1 MRLGALLRRDLA
13 RSRRKLAS
21 VGLAVAGSVAVIT
34 LLGSVALGLYQ
45 GVIAPLLPRLPLDLL
60 KVEPKTVSVGLLALD
75 AGALGG
81 GLDDNALSRLRK
93 LEGVTA
99 VYPVV
104 GSAFPISASG
114 GEGFLGRRLRADIF
128 ATGLD
133 PALVAGDVAKGYN
146 FEDRS
151 EGPIPVLVARRLLEL
166 YNSTVASAIERPKLS
181 AEMVIGF
188 QFELV
193 LGSSMARGTPDP
205 SRVST
210 RVAQVVGFSDHA
222 NLVGITIPEATLR
235 RLNASYDRPVS
246 PLAAAYVK
254 VDGPS
259 RAGPVSQAIERAGLT
274 VDETPKIIGTGLTI
288 AAVVLGLF
296 ATMLLLLAAFG
307 ITQTFFLLVAERRLE
322 LAILR
327 ALGAR
332 AGDLARL
339 VLWEASLVG
348 ALGGISGVLAGVVVA
363 WALDRV
369 VIGRLPDLPFRP
381 EHVVAFS
388 PALLLGAALLGVVA
402 AFLGALVP
410 AWRAAAANPATAL
423 RS

>member
-1 MRLGALLRRDLA
+1 MRLGPLLRRDLA
-13 RSRRKLAS
+13 RSRRRLVT

-34 LLGSVALGLYQ
+34 LLSAVALGLYR
-45 GVIAPLLPRLPLDLL
+45 GVIEPLLPRLPLDLL

-81 GLDDNALSRLRK
+81 GLDAAALQRLK
-93 LEGVTA
+93 GLEGVTA

-128 ATGLD
+128 ATGVD
-133 PALVAGDVAKGYN
+133 PALVQADVAKGYR
-146 FEDRS
+146 FEDGA

-166 YNSTVASAIERPKLS
+166 YNSTVAPAIEKPKLS

-205 SRVST
+205 SRVRT
-210 RVAQVVGFSDHA
+210 QVAQVVGFSEHA

-235 RLNASYDRPVS
+235 RLNAAYDRPES

-254 VDGPS
+254 IDGPG
-259 RAGPVSQAIERAGLT
+259 RAGPVSQAIERAGLA
-274 VDETPKIIGTGLTI
+274 VDETPKVIGTALTV
-288 AAVVLGLF
+288 AALVFGLF
-296 ATMLLLLAAFG
+296 AGMLLLLAAFG
-307 ITQTFFLLVAERRLE
+307 IAQTFFLLVAERRLE

-332 AGDLARL
+332 SRDLSRL
-339 VLWEASLVG
+339 ILYEATLVG
-348 ALGGISGVLAGVVVA
+348 AVGGLLGVAAGVAVA
-363 WALDRV
+363 LILDRV
-369 VIGRLPDLPFRP
+369 VIGQLPDLPFRP
-381 EHVVAFS
+381 EHVVHLS
-388 PALLLGAALLGVVA
+388 PAFLLGATGLGVVA
-402 AFLGALVP
+402 AWIGALVP
-410 AWRAAAANPATAL
+410 AWRAGAANPATAL